1 MAGTCKVSLPKGL
14 RMYVHQ
20 IKAAKCIYVSLASS
34 NECFLSVAYI
44 IASSSV
50 YIDGV
55 VAARP
60 ARPIVCVVTS
70 SLPIAIT
77 NGIAIIK

>member
-1 MAGTCKVSLPKGL
+1 MFT
-14 RMYVHQ
+14 
-20 IKAAKCIYVSLASS
+20 LASS

-44 IASSSV
+44 TGSSSI

-60 ARPIVCVVTS
+60 ARPIVWLLLP
-70 SLPIAIT
+70 SLLQLLT
-77 NGIAIIK
+77 ELQQLN